1 MAKGGRRYPLVIYT
15 HMIDRWWPTIFV
27 LGLGLLGLSWALYS
41 WGFEQWRWL
50 TTASLGAFK
59 YISWSFIFD
68 PAQERLRTTVQRSS

>member
-1 MAKGGRRYPLVIYT
+1 MAKGGRRYSLVVYT

-50 TTASLGAFK
+50 TSASLGGLN
-59 YISWSFIFD
+59 IFLGLLFLILRKSAYVQPFSD
-68 PAQERLRTTVQRSS
+68 PF